1 MIGLVLALGLV
12 LGNALFSTL
21 VGIAKDG
28 SPFKRSFW
36 SA

>member
-1 MIGLVLALGLV
+1 MLGLAFGLGLV
-12 LGNALFSTL
+12 ALVALGSTL
-21 VGIAKDG
+21 VGIHKDG